1 MALRSQRGYDL
12 DIAAPGG
19 KAMEWSRH
27 GRHARARLAAAGL
40 AFITLMPAS
49 AQADGAVAI
58 GLPSDIARHGVAVG
72 TSWNYTTPEGA
83 RARALEECL
92 SFQDA
97 SADTRKLCK
106 VVQTFV
112 RECVAIAL
120 DPDAGT
126 PGFGWA
132 VTSPQSAAE
141 DAAMQACRKTAGA
154 SRQKFCRVTT
164 TRCDGQ

>member
-1 MALRSQRGYDL
+1 V
-12 DIAAPGG
+12 PV
-19 KAMEWSRH
+19 
-27 GRHARARLAAAGL
+27 
-40 AFITLMPAS
+40 S
-49 AQADGAVAI
+49 AQADGAIAI
-58 GLPSDIARHGVAVG
+58 GLPSDVARHGVAVG
-72 TSWNYTTPEGA
+72 TSWNYTSPEAA

-92 SFQDA
+92 SFPDA

-106 VVQTFV
+106 VIQTFV

-132 VTSPQSAAE
+132 VALPQSAAE
-141 DAAMQACRKTAGA
+141 DAAMQACIKTAGV

>member
-1 MALRSQRGYDL
+1 MGWSRQRGD
-12 DIAAPGG
+12 
-19 KAMEWSRH
+19 
-27 GRHARARLAAAGL
+27 ARARLAAAGL
-40 AFITLMPAS
+40 AWIALVPAS
-49 AQADGAVAI
+49 AQADGAIAI
-58 GLPSDIARHGVAVG
+58 GLPSDVAMHGVAVG
-72 TSWNYTTPEGA
+72 TSWNYTSQEAA

-92 SFQDA
+92 SFPDA

-106 VVQTFV
+106 VIQTFV

-132 VTSPQSAAE
+132 VALPQSAAE
-141 DAAMQACRKTAGA
+141 DAAMQACRMTAGA

>member
-1 MALRSQRGYDL
+1 MISILRCRGKTM
-12 DIAAPGG
+12 G
-19 KAMEWSRH
+19 WSRR
-27 GRHARARLAAAGL
+27 GGHARARIAAAGL
-40 AFITLMPAS
+40 ALIALVPAL
-49 AQADGAVAI
+49 AQADGAIAI
-58 GLPSDIARHGVAVG
+58 GLPSDVARHGVAVG
-72 TSWNYTTPEGA
+72 TSWNYSTPEGA

-112 RECVAIAL
+112 RDCVAVAL

-132 VTSPQSAAE
+132 VALPQSAAE
-141 DAAMQACRKTAGA
+141 DAAMQACKMTAGE
-154 SRQKFCRVTT
+154 SRQKFCR
-164 TRCDGQ
+164 

>member
-1 MALRSQRGYDL
+1 MG
-12 DIAAPGG
+12 
-19 KAMEWSRH
+19 WSRQ
-27 GRHARARLAAAGL
+27 GGHARARLAAAGL
-40 AFITLMPAS
+40 ALIALAPAS
-49 AQADGAVAI
+49 AQADGAIAI
-58 GLPSDIARHGVAVG
+58 GLPSDVARHGVAVG

-106 VVQTFV
+106 VIQTFA
-112 RECVAIAL
+112 RECVAVAL

-132 VTSPQSAAE
+132 VASPQSAAE
-141 DAAMQACRKTAGA
+141 DAAMQACKMTAGV
-154 SRQKFCRVTT
+154 SRQAFCRVTT
-164 TRCDGQ
+164 TRCDGR

>member
-1 MALRSQRGYDL
+1 MG
-12 DIAAPGG
+12 
-19 KAMEWSRH
+19 WSRQ
-27 GRHARARLAAAGL
+27 GGYVRARLAAAVL
-40 AFITLMPAS
+40 AFVALVPAS
-49 AQADGAVAI
+49 AQADGAIAI
-58 GLPSDIARHGVAVG
+58 GLPSDVARNGVAVG
-72 TSWNYTTPEGA
+72 TSWNYSTPEGA

-92 SFQDA
+92 SFPDA

-106 VVQTFV
+106 VVQSFV
-112 RECVAIAL
+112 RECVAVAL

-132 VTSPQSAAE
+132 VASPQSAAE
-141 DAAMQACRKTAGA
+141 DVAMQACRKTAGV